1 MILAMPAAGLGWSE
15 LPGLASMKFQIPA
28 LIAFSWFAATWGMA
42 LEARVF
48 TDITGRE
55 IIAEVL
61 MVGDETITLKRSD
74 GKTFSIPLEKLSEV
88 DRAYAMDWKKQHAA
102 EQEEYAAKVEA
113 ERRAVEARLKIVAFC
128 KTNIGKQVGN
138 GECWT
143 LADEA
148 FKSSGAKRPPGESR
162 VWGRLV
168 DFAKEPLEPGDI
180 VEFKAAQISGY
191 GTTGPNH
198 TAVVVKGGRRG
209 QCTVAEQNWSG
220 VKKVRET
227 PLDLRGLVSGE
238 VMVYRPG

>member
-1 MILAMPAAGLGWSE
+1 
-15 LPGLASMKFQIPA
+15 MKLQIPA
-28 LIAFSWFAATWGMA
+28 LIVFPWLVATWGIA
-42 LEARVF
+42 EESRVF
-48 TDITGRE
+48 TDITGRKLT
-55 IIAEVL
+55 AEL
-61 MVGDETITLKRSD
+61 KMVQDESITVQRSD
-74 GKTFSIPLEKLSEV
+74 GKNFTIPLAKLSED
-88 DRAYAMDWKKQHAA
+88 DRDYSLDWKKRDA
-102 EQEEYAAKVEA
+102 EETKEFAAKAEA
-113 ERRAVEARLKIVAFC
+113 ERLAVEARVKIVSFC
-128 KTNIGKQVGN
+128 KQNLGKQVGN

-148 FKSSGAKRPPGESR
+148 FKASGAKRPEGESR

-180 VEFKAAQISGY
+180 VEFRAAQISGY

-227 PLDLRGLVSGE
+227 QLNLRDTVSGE
-238 VMVYRPG
+238 VMAYRTE